1 MERGYDRVAGQY
13 AERITGELAHK
24 PFDREILGRFGDLA
38 RPLGPV
44 CDLGCGPGHV
54 ARYLDDRGLDVCG
67 IDLSSAMVAQAR
79 ALYPHIPFRQG
90 NMLALDLADDSLGGI
105 VAFYSI
111 IHIPRPLLPQVF
123 AGMHRVL
130 CPDGALLL
138 AFHLGDEDRHL
149 DEWWDQ
155 PVSID
160 FYFFTRAEI
169 EQHLLDAGFRIEESL
184 ERAPYP
190 DVEVETR
197 RAYLLARKPG
207 VRRAGSAAIRAE
219 LC

>member
-1 MERGYDRVAGQY
+1 VTWIDDLEHGYDRVAKTY
-13 AERITGELAHK
+13 AERIAGELAHK
-24 PFDREILGRFGDLA
+24 PFDREVLSRFAGLA

-54 ARYLDDRGLDVCG
+54 ARYLGDCGLDVIG

-79 ALYPHIPFRQG
+79 ALYPDIPFRQG
-90 NMLALDLADDSLGGI
+90 SMLALDLDDASLGGI

-111 IHIPRPLLPQVF
+111 IHVPRRLLPQVF
-123 AGMHRVL
+123 AETRRVL
-130 CPDGALLL
+130 RPNGLLLL
-138 AFHLGDEDRHL
+138 AFHLGEEDRHT
-149 DEWWDQ
+149 DEWWGES
-155 PVSID
+155 VSID

-169 EQHLLDAGFRIEESL
+169 EQHLRDAGFKIEESL

-197 RAYLLARKPG
+197 RAYLLARKSESQ
-207 VRRAGSAAIRAE
+207 AGS
-219 LC
+219 